1 MQYYLLILLAVIL
14 LALQFSTNKLYQL
27 RCGNTAAASLT
38 FSTLSGLTTSVIF
51 FVLTFAM
58 GETFTITPYSLL
70 MAAIIAVLCCTYTF
84 IGFKIIS
91 FGSMSVFMMFLM
103 LGGMLL
109 PYLFGVF
116 YLDEGISVGRV
127 IGVILLVVS
136 MVFPVLSKDRSGGV
150 IFVLLCAA
158 VFTLNGCVSITSKL
172 HQINTEFAVCG
183 TTTFVFLTNF
193 MNCLISGAGLLIMH
207 LSGGKS
213 GNKDGESK
221 TAAVGK
227 VIRNNA
233 KTIALIVVGNAA
245 FGGVS
250 YMLQLIGAANV
261 PASVLYPLVTGGSV
275 VLSAAAGLLFFK
287 EKPDKI
293 SGIGLLLSFAATF
306 LFLF

>member
-1 MQYYLLILLAVIL
+1 MQYYLLILLAVVL

-27 RCGNTAAASLT
+27 KCGNTAAASLT

-51 FVLTFAM
+51 LILTFAM
-58 GETFTITPYSLL
+58 GETFTVTPYSLL

-84 IGFKIIS
+84 IGFKIMA

-127 IGVILLVVS
+127 IGVILLVIS
-136 MVFPVLSKDRSGGV
+136 MVFPVLSKDRSGGI

-193 MNCLISGAGLLIMH
+193 MNGIISGIGLLIMN
-207 LSGGKS
+207 LSGAK
-213 GNKDGESK
+213 K
-221 TAAVGK
+221 TVDDKGTTVAQ
-227 VIRNNA
+227 VIRKNA
-233 KTIALIVVGNAA
+233 KTIALIVIGNAA

-275 VLSAAAGLLFFK
+275 VLSAVAGLLFFR
-287 EKPDKI
+287 EKPDKV

>member
-38 FSTLSGLTTSVIF
+38 FSTLSGLTTSVLF
-51 FVLTFAM
+51 FILTLAT
-58 GETFTITPYSLL
+58 GETFTVTPYSLM
-70 MAAIIAVLCCTYTF
+70 MAAIIAVLGCTYTF
-84 IGFKIIS
+84 IGFKIMA

-116 YLDEGISVGRV
+116 WLDEAISAGRI
-127 IGVILLVVS
+127 IGVILLVIS

-158 VFTLNGCVSITSKL
+158 VFTLNGGVSITSKL
-172 HQINTEFAVCG
+172 HQINTEFASCG

-193 MNCLISGAGLLIMH
+193 MNCVISALGLLIMR
-207 LSGGKS
+207 LTG
-213 GNKDGESK
+213 SK
-221 TAAVGK
+221 MTVEDREATVMQ
-227 VIRNNA
+227 VIRKNVRV
-233 KTIALIVVGNAA
+233 IALIIVGNAA
-245 FGGVS
+245 FGGLS
-250 YMLQLIGAANV
+250 YMFQLIGAANV

-275 VLSAAAGLLFFK
+275 VLSAVAGLLFFK
-287 EKPDKI
+287 EKPDKV
-293 SGIGLLLSFAATF
+293 SAIGLLLSFAATF

>member
-70 MAAIIAVLCCTYTF
+70 MAAIIAGLCCTYTF
-84 IGFKIIS
+84 IGFKIMS

-116 YLDEGISVGRV
+116 CLDEGISAGR
-127 IGVILLVVS
+127 ILGVILLVVS
-136 MVFPVLSKDRSGGV
+136 MVFPVLSKERSGGV

-172 HQINTEFAVCG
+172 HQINTEFAACG

-193 MNCLISGAGLLIMH
+193 MSCLISGAGLLIMH
-207 LSGGKS
+207 LSGGK
-213 GNKDGESK
+213 KDGENK

-227 VIRNNA
+227 VIRKNA
-233 KTIALIVVGNAA
+233 KTIVLIVIGNAA

-287 EKPDKI
+287 EKPDKV
-293 SGIGLLLSFAATF
+293 SAIGLLLSFAATF

>member
-1 MQYYLLILLAVIL
+1 MQYYLLILLAVVL

-27 RCGNTAAASLT
+27 KCGNTAAASLT

-58 GETFTITPYSLL
+58 GEKFVITPYSLL

-84 IGFKIIS
+84 IGFKIMS

-116 YLDEGISVGRV
+116 YLDEGISAGR
-127 IGVILLVVS
+127 ILGVILLVIS

-172 HQINTEFAVCG
+172 HQINTEFASCG

-193 MNCLISGAGLLIMH
+193 MNCLISGIGLLIMN
-207 LSGGKS
+207 LSGRKKDEDSKFSDLS
-213 GNKDGESK
+213 G
-221 TAAVGK
+221 T
-227 VIRNNA
+227 IRKNA

-275 VLSAAAGLLFFK
+275 VLSAAAGLLFFR
-287 EKPDKI
+287 EKPDKV

>member
-1 MQYYLLILLAVIL
+1 MQYYLLILLAVVL

-27 RCGNTAAASLT
+27 KCGNTAVASLT

-51 FVLTFAM
+51 LILTFVM

-84 IGFKIIS
+84 IGFKIMA

-116 YLDEGISVGRV
+116 YLDEGISVGRI
-127 IGVILLVVS
+127 IGVILLVIS

-172 HQINTEFAVCG
+172 HQINTEMAVCG

-193 MNCLISGAGLLIMH
+193 MNGIISAVGLLIMS
-207 LSGGKS
+207 LSGS
-213 GNKDGESK
+213 SK
-221 TAAVGK
+221 AVDDKGTTVMQ
-227 VIRNNA
+227 VIRKNA
-233 KTIALIVVGNAA
+233 KVIALIVIGNAA

-275 VLSAAAGLLFFK
+275 VLSAVAGLLFFK
-287 EKPDKI
+287 EKPDKV

>member
-1 MQYYLLILLAVIL
+1 MQYYLLILLAVVL

-51 FVLTFAM
+51 LILTFAM
-58 GETFTITPYSLL
+58 GETFTVTPYSLL

-84 IGFKIIS
+84 IGFKIMA

-116 YLDEGISVGRV
+116 YLNEGVSVGRI
-127 IGVILLVVS
+127 IGVILLVIS

-172 HQINTEFAVCG
+172 HQINTDFAVCG

-193 MNCLISGAGLLIMH
+193 MNGIISAVGLLIMN
-207 LSGGKS
+207 LSGAK
-213 GNKDGESK
+213 K
-221 TAAVGK
+221 TVDDKGTTVAQ
-227 VIRNNA
+227 VIRKNTKA
-233 KTIALIVVGNAA
+233 IALIVIGNAA
-245 FGGVS
+245 FGGIS

-275 VLSAAAGLLFFK
+275 VLSAVAGLLFFK
-287 EKPDKI
+287 EKPDKV